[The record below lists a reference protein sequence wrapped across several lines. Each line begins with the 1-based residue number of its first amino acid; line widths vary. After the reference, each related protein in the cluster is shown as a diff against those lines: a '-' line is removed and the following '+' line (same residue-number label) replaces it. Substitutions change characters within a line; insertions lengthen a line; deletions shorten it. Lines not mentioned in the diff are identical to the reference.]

1 LDTTHVARDQIAMSS
16 VVLAEVVYLIE
27 KGWIDTAAF
36 DRILAALN
44 RVKPDGSPDGSP
56 MRLRQHGTLF
66 TFFTKNSRCESFVK
80 KIRNLPPCR
89 RRYLRQTRDRLI
101 HVSIGSFAVFAHVV
115 VFVVQ
120 TPTT

>member
-1 LDTTHVARDQIAMSS
+1 MTVRVVVDTHTVLWYLYNDSRLSSTAGALLDTTHVARDQIAMSS

-44 RVKPDGSPDGSP
+44 RVKPNGSPDGSP

-66 TFFTKNSRCESFVK
+66 TLFHKKFT
-80 KIRNLPPCR
+80 L
-89 RRYLRQTRDRLI
+89 
-101 HVSIGSFAVFAHVV
+101 
-115 VFVVQ
+115 
-120 TPTT
+120 